1 MIVTK
6 MKKDYIIPTIFF
18 IKYEEESELLAN
30 SLQNDADSDL
40 AAPDVSQNDMSGK
53 SELNIDNNNRNLS
66 EDDYAKK
73 TDWFFDDNAFSD
85 F

>member
-1 MIVTK
+1 

-18 IKYEEESELLAN
+18 IKYEEESKLLSN
-30 SLQNDADSDL
+30 SLQGDADSVN
-40 AAPDVSQNDMSGK
+40 AAPDVDHNSMKGSTDLNTDNTGNV
-53 SELNIDNNNRNLS
+53 SEG
-66 EDDYAKK
+66 DYAKK

>member
-1 MIVTK
+1 

-18 IKYEEESELLAN
+18 IKYEEESKLLSN
-30 SLQNDADSDL
+30 SPQGDADSVH
-40 AAPDVSQNDMSGK
+40 AAPDVHHNSMDGNTHT
-53 SELNIDNNNRNLS
+53 ELNIDNTGNALNNG
-66 EDDYAKK
+66 YAKK